1 MTSNDDDDGA
11 ASTLP
16 RRQLGRLLREER
28 EKDGLTIEV
37 AAKLADLSKS
47 ALQRL
52 EAGRNQRIQ
61 KQDVRTLCE
70 VYGVDPADSTQAVE
84 LAEQARSKSWYHAFG
99 GLFSNEF
106 NMYIGLEA
114 SARHLVFYHEQ
125 VPGLLQTRDYARAL
139 IGAFY
144 RDGTPEDIERR
155 VEVRMRRQHI
165 VTRRSGRLGIEVL
178 LHESALHR
186 VIGNRK
192 VMATQLRHLAEIGKI
207 PTVSIRIHPYDA
219 GLTWGILHGQFVL
232 LDFGT
237 DHRGK
242 PVEPP
247 IVYLEGGP
255 SSDVYLEKPDEI
267 RRYDE
272 LASGIRQSCL
282 SENDTRDLLRRVAK
296 EHERDH

>member
-1 MTSNDDDDGA
+1 MTSRDDQESS

-28 EKDGLTIEV
+28 EKNGLTIEA

-61 KQDVRTLCE
+61 KQDIRALCE
-70 VYGVDPADSTQAVE
+70 IYGVESAAENQAVD
-84 LAEQARSKSWYHAFG
+84 LAEQARAKSWYHAFG
-99 GLFSNEF
+99 GLFTNEF

-114 SARHLVFYHEQ
+114 SARKLLIYHEQ

-139 IGAFY
+139 ISAFY
-144 RDGTPEDIERR
+144 IDGTPEDIVRR
-155 VEVRMRRQHI
+155 VDLRMRRQHM
-165 VTRRSGRLGIEVL
+165 VTRRTEPLEIEVL

-192 VMATQLRHLAEIGKI
+192 VMAVQLRHLAEVGKL
-207 PTVSIRIHPYDA
+207 PNVTVRVHPYSA
-219 GLTWGILHGQFVL
+219 GMMWGLLHGQFVL

-237 DHRGK
+237 DAKGRT
-242 PVEPP
+242 VEPP
-247 IVYLEGGP
+247 IVFLEGGP
-255 SSDVYLEKPDEI
+255 SSDVYLEKADEV

-272 LASGIRQSCL
+272 LASGIRGNSL
-282 SENDTRDLLRRVAK
+282 SENETRELLRRVAK
-296 EHERDH
+296 EYEREY